1 MNVSI
6 TGMEGWAQ
14 VGYFPSWMEIAVTMM
29 IVAIGFAGFGVA
41 ARYLPVFPQG
51 EEKEPAAVEETAH
64 VLWAK

>member
-1 MNVSI
+1 
-6 TGMEGWAQ
+6 
-14 VGYFPSWMEIAVTMM
+14 MM